1 MDERPDEADEIIER
15 EIRGVL
21 AEIDGHVSAV
31 EVLLTPFHDHT
42 GDHDDGGAGL
52 AHLEVLSNVFDD
64 IVTGNLQPGWA
75 DHPIWSEKERDTWSP
90 FATEVSDHLYATWP
104 LVVKLVDLRQQTT
117 KPHGFASIVL
127 LRWRIEA
134 AGDHRPPP
142 QLWTNQPAED
152 PHAQDELAHQER
164 YQAHLFGSRGEA

>member
-1 MDERPDEADEIIER
+1 MEQRPNEPDELIER
-15 EIRGVL
+15 EIRAVL
-21 AEIDGHVSAV
+21 AEIDVHVSAV

-52 AHLEVLSNVFDD
+52 AHLEVLSLVFDD

-75 DHPIWSEKERDTWSP
+75 DHRIWSEKERDTWSP

-117 KPHGFASIVL
+117 KPYGLASIAL

-142 QLWTNQPAED
+142 QLRTNQPAEEFA
-152 PHAQDELAHQER
+152 AQDELAYRARHQV
-164 YQAHLFGSRGEA
+164 HLVGSRGEA